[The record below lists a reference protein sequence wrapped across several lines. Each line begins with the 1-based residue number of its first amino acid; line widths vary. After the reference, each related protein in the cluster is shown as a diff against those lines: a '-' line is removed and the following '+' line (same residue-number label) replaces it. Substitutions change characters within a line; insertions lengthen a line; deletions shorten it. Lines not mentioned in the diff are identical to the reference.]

1 MADHSSRIAVVTG
14 AGSGIGAWNAVVAVN
29 LHLLVTIRCDLQFEA
44 RWTGKEKRTAP
55 RDLAHR
61 TKLDIARCIYQQAAG
76 RLLHACRA
84 ELVAGD
90 HAARQPAL
98 AVPWARVR

>member
-44 RWTGKEKRTAP
+44 RWTGEERGP
-55 RDLAHR
+55 RHVTSLIGRSSTLPGAFINKLQGASCTLAG
-61 TKLDIARCIYQQAAG
+61 LNS
-76 RLLHACRA
+76 
-84 ELVAGD
+84 
-90 HAARQPAL
+90 
-98 AVPWARVR
+98 